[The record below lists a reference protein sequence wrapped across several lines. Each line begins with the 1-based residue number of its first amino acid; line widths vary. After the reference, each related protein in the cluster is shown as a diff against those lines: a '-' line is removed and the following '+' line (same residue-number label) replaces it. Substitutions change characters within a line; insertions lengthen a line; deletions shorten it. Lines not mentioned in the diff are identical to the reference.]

1 MNCVEVHD
9 QAEFEAAAERGDCIH
24 VSGSATVRVSG
35 SVTVEAYDSATV
47 VAYDSATV
55 VAYGS
60 ATVVAYGSA
69 TVVAYGSV
77 TVEASGSATV
87 RASGSA
93 TVRVSGSATVEASGS
108 ATVRAYDS
116 ATVRAS
122 KYVAVQDH
130 GPDTTING
138 GVIIS
143 IRRAETPTDW
153 CDFYGVD
160 VVDGLATLYK
170 AVDDAWRGGYG
181 ADISYEP
188 GATPE
193 APDWKPDDMCGHG
206 LHFSPRPFMARAYH
220 ENATRYVACPVR
232 VDDMVLLGDKVKAP
246 RVAAPCWEVN
256 EDGEP
261 VTASRR
267 LKEVES

>member
-24 VSGSATVRVSG
+24 VSGSVTVRVSG
-35 SVTVEAYDSATV
+35 SATVEAYDSATV
-47 VAYDSATV
+47 EAYDSATV
-55 VAYGS
+55 EAYGS
-60 ATVVAYGSA
+60 ATVRAYGSA
-69 TVVAYGSV
+69 M
-77 TVEASGSATV
+77 V

-93 TVRVSGSATVEASGS
+93 TVRAYGSATVEASGS

-130 GPDTTING
+130 GPATTING